1 MNRTIILSLVS
12 EQTLP
17 NVLFIKAHSQA
28 DEFWFVEAL
37 QTKKAFKG
45 VAIRKACELPE
56 AMIFSIEVE
65 PDSFYIQLPENWKL
79 DDDDCLIVNL
89 TCGTK
94 MMSLSVYEYFKTRS
108 NTTFFYIPVDNSIAL
123 NFVTGE
129 TLLLPVIDVKTYLIS
144 HGFPSIHST
153 HSRDQKKLSYTVF
166 EQVIQA
172 GSAKNVS
179 SIQSAK
185 NDVAH
190 PEHRFFS
197 GEWFEIYLYN
207 WIKQSLLLNEAQIL
221 HGVKL
226 KHHSSEL
233 KSESDHE
240 VDVMFIYRNKLYIIE
255 CKVYD
260 TMAKSG
266 ILYSALQKFAII
278 NRTLGL
284 HARAFVCVLASTEM
298 VSKERLMYLKGIA
311 GIVDIFDIKDFQR
324 NNSVQ
329 QFFRLTI

>member
-28 DEFWFVEAL
+28 DEFWFVETL

-56 AMIFSIEVE
+56 AMIFSMEVE
-65 PDSFYIQLPENWKL
+65 PDSFYVQLPEDWKL

-144 HGFPSIHST
+144 HGFSSIHST

-207 WIKQSLLLNEAQIL
+207 WIKQSLLLNEEQIL

-226 KHHSSEL
+226 KHYSSAF
-233 KSESDHE
+233 KSENDHE
-240 VDVMFIYRNKLYIIE
+240 VDVMFIHKNKLHIIE

-260 TMAKSG
+260 TLAKSG
-266 ILYSALQKFAII
+266 VVYHALQKIAII
-278 NRTLGL
+278 NRSLGL
-284 HARAFVCVLASTEM
+284 HARAFICILSSAEM
-298 VSKERLMYLKGIA
+298 ISKERLDYLKSIA
-311 GIVDIFDIKDFQR
+311 GIIDIFSIKDFQSDIR
-324 NNSVQ
+324 VQ
-329 QFFRLTI
+329 QLFKL